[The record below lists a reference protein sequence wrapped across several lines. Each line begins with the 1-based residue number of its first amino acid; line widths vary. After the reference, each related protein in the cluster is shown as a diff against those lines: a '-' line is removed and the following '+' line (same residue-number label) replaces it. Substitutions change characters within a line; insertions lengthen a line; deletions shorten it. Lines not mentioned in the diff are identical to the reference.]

1 VSKNTKRRRMRK
13 KWKRRSLTISVD
25 KNSRYT
31 MILRRFEVTLTMLT
45 AMLLTEISP
54 IEIRSDLSFLIRKA

>member
-1 VSKNTKRRRMRK
+1 VSKNTKRRRMRM
-13 KWKRRSLTISVD
+13 KWRRRSLIILVD